1 MYRLDSSMVRVSFH
15 DVAAGFSKEEWE
27 LLHKWQKSLY
37 EAVMREIYHVLDSL
51 GPAIASSVFSLRA
64 TEKEALYPVDD
75 PDSERRCSKKDSP
88 GHKSTEEVTSSASIK
103 DEAEAHHTSYLETRS
118 SGCSTGL
125 PFRLSEPE
133 VRVMSHN
140 DGGGEGST
148 TTDSELTSFHS
159 GDFSRKEEEQRS
171 VLMDYI
177 GAEAHKRNTGASSVT
192 SFLVKQESDANSMGP
207 QLSKKTDDHIRH
219 ARDGSITTEVVSTEK
234 TREFKALCGQ
244 EGTMGPQSK
253 SYIWPEINLDF
264 EVEKNAQHE
273 SGSRHQVYK
282 GHLRDVASNF
292 HSAQNSDVNTENIL
306 AYQSKT
312 QKYWKSHNHYEVE
325 RTFATK
331 CPLGPRC
338 THPAK
343 SSGADCEKC
352 FTRKGSLLEHKTTLG
367 VERPYQCTE
376 CEKTFKHKENFIE
389 HQRTHTGQRPYQC
402 TDCGKSFIRKRTL
415 IAHQRIHTGERPYQC
430 TGCGKSFSLK
440 HNLNT
445 HQKTCRHF
453 L

>member
-1 MYRLDSSMVRVSFH
+1 MYRLESNKVCVSFH
-15 DVAAGFSKEEWE
+15 DVAAGFSVEEWE

-51 GPAIASSVFSLRA
+51 GPAIATSVFSLRA
-64 TEKEALYPVDD
+64 TENEARYPVGDAG
-75 PDSERRCSKKDSP
+75 SERRCSEMDSP
-88 GHKSTEEVTSSASIK
+88 GHKNAGEVTSPTSIK
-103 DEAEAHHTSYLETRS
+103 DEAEAHHTSCLDTQG

-148 TTDSELTSFHS
+148 AVNSELASFRS
-159 GDFSRKEEEQRS
+159 GDYSRKEEQQS
-171 VLMDYI
+171 TIVLDYT
-177 GAEAHKRNTGASSVT
+177 GAESHKRNTAASS
-192 SFLVKQESDANSMGP
+192 G
-207 QLSKKTDDHIRH
+207 
-219 ARDGSITTEVVSTEK
+219 DGSVNTEMKVRRSVVSAEK
-234 TREFKALCGQ
+234 TGEFKALCAQ
-244 EGTMGPQSK
+244 EGTVGAQSK

-264 EVEKNAQHE
+264 EVEKNTQHE
-273 SGSRHQVYK
+273 SGSSHQVYK
-282 GHLRDVASNF
+282 GHLQDVASNF
-292 HSAQNSDVNTENIL
+292 HCAQKSDVNTENIL
-306 AYQSKT
+306 GYQSKT
-312 QKYWKSHNHYEVE
+312 QKYWRSQNHYEVE
-325 RTFATK
+325 RTFPMKRPPGHRCSHTATF
-331 CPLGPRC
+331 
-338 THPAK
+338 
-343 SSGADCEKC
+343 SGADCEKC
-352 FTRKGSLLEHKTTLG
+352 FTRKGALFEHKTTLV